1 MYTILVVYINVS
13 FVALHHIPN
22 HFSLYRLTSPGYQL
36 DLNTKVTFN
45 KSFLTIEIIEIQ
57 DVIQPSLNN

>member
-1 MYTILVVYINVS
+1 MFRLKHRATT
-13 FVALHHIPN
+13 LHHIPN

>member
-1 MYTILVVYINVS
+1 MYV
-13 FVALHHIPN
+13 HHLKHGITTLQYIPN
-22 HFSLYRLTSPGYQL
+22 HFSLYRLMSLGYQL